1 MDDRDLI
8 SLFFRRDESAI
19 QKTSEKYGHYCFT
32 VAWNILFDREDSEE
46 CVNDT
51 WLKTWDL
58 IPPEKPKKLQFFLA
72 KITRNFALNRLR
84 TNTRQKRGGGEYET
98 ALEELEYTLHT
109 GSDPAQDLNA
119 KELASAVNRFVKNLP
134 EKERNVF
141 IRRYFY
147 LETPKQIAERY
158 SMGTN
163 NVSVMLNRTRTKL
176 KEALEKGG
184 YL

>member
-8 SLFFRRDESAI
+8 RLFFKRDESAI

-51 WLKTWDL
+51 WLKTWEL
-58 IPPEKPKKLQFFLA
+58 IPPQRPVRFQYFLA

-84 TNTRQKRGGGEYET
+84 SETREKRGGGEYEA
-98 ALEELEYTLHT
+98 ALEELEYALHT
-109 GSDPAQDLNA
+109 DSDPQ
-119 KELASAVNRFVKNLP
+119 KELMAAELARAVNRFVKNLP
-134 EKERNVF
+134 ERERNIF

-147 LETPKQIAERY
+147 LETPKQIADRY
-158 SMGTN
+158 SIGTN
-163 NVSVMLNRTRTKL
+163 NVSVILNRTRNRL
-176 KEALEKGG
+176 KEMLQKEG